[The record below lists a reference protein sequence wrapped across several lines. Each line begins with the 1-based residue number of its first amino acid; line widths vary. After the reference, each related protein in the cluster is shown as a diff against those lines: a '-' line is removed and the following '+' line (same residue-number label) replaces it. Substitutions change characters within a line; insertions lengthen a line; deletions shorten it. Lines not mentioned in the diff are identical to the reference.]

1 MGRPPG
7 DKITSNVLLQ
17 QILNGDQID
26 LEGYTL
32 KVIGL
37 EQFPDKTFL
46 WIPEAKAVI
55 GGINI
60 FGNTFNLWM
69 ADAQTA

>member
-1 MGRPPG
+1 M
-7 DKITSNVLLQ
+7 Q

-46 WIPEAKAVI
+46 WIPEAKVVI

-69 ADAQTA
+69 ADA